1 MRRADMPHTLADF
14 PQSLRFGRLPAE
26 FYTRL
31 SPTPLPDPVLVA
43 WNVELAQVLGLHAD
57 PQQHPHLAEI
67 LAGNHLPRGADP
79 LASVYAGHQFGSY
92 VPQLGDGRAILIG
105 ECHAPDGTIYE
116 LQLKG
121 AGRTPYSRM
130 GDGRA
135 VMRSS
140 IREYLCSEA
149 MHGLGIPTTRALG
162 LAGSPLPV
170 MRETIETAAVVLRV
184 APTFV
189 RFGHFE
195 YFARTGDTASLRIL
209 ADWVI
214 DHFYPDCRDDAQP
227 YAALLAQVTL
237 RTADLIARWQGVGF
251 CHGVLNSDNMSI
263 LGLTLDYG
271 PFGFQDGFNAAHIC
285 NHSDHTGR
293 YAWHMQPEIGLWNL
307 HCLAQALL
315 PLADKEV
322 MTDVLKQYQPQFES
336 AFSEQLRLKLG
347 LHAWQDED
355 WDLVSKLLEL
365 MQQSST
371 DWTIF
376 WRSLAGFDAASD
388 ETNHRLPD
396 LFADRLG
403 FDHWAGQYRARLA
416 QENNQQPARAE
427 RMNHVNPCYVLRNHL
442 AETAIRRAVR
452 EQDYSEIERLQRCL
466 AQPFRESHEFAG
478 YADPPPD
485 WASALSV
492 SCSS

>member
-1 MRRADMPHTLADF
+1 MAYTLADF
-14 PQSLRFGRLPAE
+14 PQAARFGSLPPE

-31 SPTPLPDPVLVA
+31 APTPLPDPVLVA
-43 WNVELAQVLGLHAD
+43 WNAELAETLGLHAD
-57 PQQHPHLAEI
+57 PLAHPQLAEI
-67 LAGNHLPRGADP
+67 LVGNHLPQGADP
-79 LASVYAGHQFGSY
+79 LASVYSGHQFGTY

-105 ECHAPDGTIYE
+105 ECRAPDGTIYE

-135 VMRSS
+135 VLRSS

-149 MHGLGIPTTRALG
+149 MHGLDIPTTRALG
-162 LAGSPLPV
+162 LAGSPQPV
-170 MRETIETAAVVLRV
+170 WRETVETAAVVLRV

-195 YFARTGDTASLRIL
+195 YFYRTGDHASLRTL

-214 DHFYPDCRDDAQP
+214 DHFYPQCRDDHQP
-227 YAALLAQVTL
+227 YSALLNQVTQ
-237 RTADLIARWQGVGF
+237 RTAELVARWQGVGF

-293 YAWHMQPEIGLWNL
+293 YAWHQQPEIGLWNL

-315 PLADKEV
+315 PLADREAL
-322 MTDVLKQYQPQFES
+322 TEALQQYQLLFET
-336 AFSEQLRLKLG
+336 AFSEQLRKKLG
-347 LHAWQDED
+347 LLSWQDDD
-355 WDLVSKLLEL
+355 WDLTSRLLEM
-365 MQQSST
+365 MQKSST
-371 DWTIF
+371 DWTLF
-376 WRSLAGFDAASD
+376 WRALAGFDAISGNENPHLRD
-388 ETNHRLPD
+388 
-396 LFADRLG
+396 FFIDRDAFEAWSG
-403 FDHWAGQYRARLA
+403 EYRARLL
-416 QENNQQPARAE
+416 QENNQQPARIK
-427 RMNHVNPCYVLRNHL
+427 RMNRANPAYVLRNHL
-442 AETAIRRAVR
+442 AETAIRKASA
-452 EQDYSEIERLQRCL
+452 EQDYSEIERLRRCL
-466 AQPFRESHEFAG
+466 ASPFDERDEFAD
-478 YADPPPD
+478 YAVQPPG
-485 WASALSV
+485 WAGELSV